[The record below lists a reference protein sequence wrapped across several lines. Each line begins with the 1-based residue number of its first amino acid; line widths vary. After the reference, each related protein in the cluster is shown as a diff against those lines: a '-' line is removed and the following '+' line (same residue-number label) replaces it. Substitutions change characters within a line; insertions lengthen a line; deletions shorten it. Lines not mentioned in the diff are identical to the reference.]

1 MDGIEKDVGNDLEW
15 VVNNSGMNRETSGY
29 SWDEVILNSVKIKK
43 VYTTRDFVKKDFDKN
58 QEQADKYPQLKKSK
72 FDIEYVDDIKKLDSK
87 LKKWVK

>member
-1 MDGIEKDVGNDLEW
+1 
-15 VVNNSGMNRETSGY
+15 MNRETSGY